1 VLVVAEVWLSHALP
15 PSRRYFEKRIYE
27 DPKDVD
33 ALCSL
38 ACFLQIVRKQD
49 ERAALMYASALQA
62 DPQVTLSGLRKAFCP
77 KSPSEWR
84 QKTGDQEE
92 QGLEEARDAQ
102 GRACVGHASARAQ
115 IRGIENKIKKRDSRL
130 LSSSTH
136 LAYVFM
142 KSIYSLSM
150 INVHDRV
157 CESVMAVCVFVCV
170 F

>member
-1 VLVVAEVWLSHALP
+1 MLVVAEVWLSHALP

-33 ALCSL
+33 ALCSF

-49 ERAALMYASALQA
+49 ERAALMYASALEA

-92 QGLEEARDAQ
+92 QGGQSRGWKRREMLKDELVLAMQARERRYA
-102 GRACVGHASARAQ
+102 
-115 IRGIENKIKKRDSRL
+115 E
-130 LSSSTH
+130 
-136 LAYVFM
+136 
-142 KSIYSLSM
+142 
-150 INVHDRV
+150 
-157 CESVMAVCVFVCV
+157 
-170 F
+170 